1 MSNSFLVT
9 LIVII
14 CLILCSC
21 NITREV
27 TSLHSDGSEGL
38 YESSEE
44 SVQPEQVVEFLS
56 LADTVVAN
64 SVGIDGTEYEYT
76 FYFDYIDQLF
86 SDEPTEKV
94 VIGVRL
100 VSDFSMIEDART
112 YFESVEDEYE
122 YAFID
127 GTVVTCCFGE
137 DETVYYGYDLQRLL
151 LSLDPDFYEVTVNI
165 TDEDE
170 SVDEQEPI
178 VVPDI

>member
-76 FYFDYIDQLF
+76 FTNGTMDFAMVYNNRKRKSLGALNVAKVDAFGKVASGSFHRHTSSGEVKHLRWFLNRDAELYYFAFSKEGKKSVIVFEPSEEMVRYIKHYL
-86 SDEPTEKV
+86 P
-94 VIGVRL
+94 
-100 VSDFSMIEDART
+100 
-112 YFESVEDEYE
+112 
-122 YAFID
+122 
-127 GTVVTCCFGE
+127 
-137 DETVYYGYDLQRLL
+137 YGAH
-151 LSLDPDFYEVTVNI
+151 
-165 TDEDE
+165 
-170 SVDEQEPI
+170 QEN
-178 VVPDI
+178 